1 MNDSTAILAYTRI
14 ARTVFCLGSLAAIS
28 QFCFCKYKIP
38 LNLFYILINKFN
50 RSRPMRALPMCAG
63 GKAGQ
68 AHGFLFEKNSTG
80 KRKMWKI
87 RRSMN
92 FIKFHKNARSCC
104 TICPNEVWHTCQL
117 MKKIKSG
124 RIMAEVLFLLTINNP
139 SHFA

>member
-14 ARTVFCLGSLAAIS
+14 VRTVFCPGFLAAVS
-28 QFCFCKYKIP
+28 RFYFHNYKIP

-50 RSRPMRALPMCAG
+50 RSRPMRAPSMCAG

-68 AHGFLFEKNSTG
+68 ARDFLLEKNSTE

-87 RRSMN
+87 RRSMS
-92 FIKFHKNARSCC
+92 FITFHKNARSCC
-104 TICPNEVWHTCQL
+104 TICPNEVCHTCQL
-117 MKKIKSG
+117 MKKIQSAK
-124 RIMAEVLFLLTINNP
+124 IITEVLFLLTINNP